1 MEAVRK
7 IVSVD
12 MLSPIVCLPWE
23 KDTQVE
29 VIIIPVE
36 EETHQQKIPFESLK
50 EYPAGQET
58 TKLSDR
64 FRGVFSKEAGKSFME
79 HTKNMRE
86 EWDSI

>member
-12 MLSPIVCLPWE
+12 MLSPIVCLPWK

-29 VIIIPVE
+29 MIIIPLE
-36 EETHQQKIPFESLK
+36 EQTISFEYSTTS
-50 EYPAGQET
+50 GT
-58 TKLSDR
+58 TKLSDK
-64 FRGVFSKEAGKSFME
+64 FRGVFSKEAGESFMK

-86 EWDSI
+86 EWDNI

>member
-12 MLSPIVCLPWE
+12 ALSPIVNLPWKKDMHVEMIILPIEEQTISFEYSTVSE
-23 KDTQVE
+23 KN
-29 VIIIPVE
+29 
-36 EETHQQKIPFESLK
+36 
-50 EYPAGQET
+50 
-58 TKLSDR
+58 KLSDR

>member
-1 MEAVRK
+1 MEAIRK

-12 MLSPIVCLPWE
+12 MPLPIISLPW
-23 KDTQVE
+23 KRDMQVE
-29 VIIIPVE
+29 VIIMPVE
-36 EETHQQKIPFESLK
+36 EEILRQTSIKNYSTTAP
-50 EYPAGQET
+50 ET
-58 TKLSDR
+58 TKLSDK

>member
-1 MEAVRK
+1 MEAIRK

-23 KDTQVE
+23 KDMQVE
-29 VIIIPVE
+29 VIIMPVE
-36 EETHQQKIPFESLK
+36 EQIIPFKYSTASK
-50 EYPAGQET
+50 T
-58 TKLSDR
+58 TKLSDK
-64 FRGVFSKEAGKSFME
+64 FRGVFSKEAGESFME

>member
-1 MEAVRK
+1 MEAIRK

-12 MLSPIVCLPWE
+12 MLSPIISLPW
-23 KDTQVE
+23 KRDMQVE
-29 VIIIPVE
+29 IIIMPVE
-36 EETHQQKIPFESLK
+36 EKITQQTIPLENSLA
-50 EYPAGQET
+50 PET
-58 TKLSDR
+58 TKLSDK